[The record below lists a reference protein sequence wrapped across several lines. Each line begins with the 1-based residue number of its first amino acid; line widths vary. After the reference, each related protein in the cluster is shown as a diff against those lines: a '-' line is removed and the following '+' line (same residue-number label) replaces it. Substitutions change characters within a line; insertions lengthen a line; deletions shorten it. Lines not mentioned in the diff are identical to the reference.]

1 MTLTVGYTAGRKEG
15 NPMSPQASVSTAQ
28 PFGALLRQWRTAHK
42 MSQLALALEADI
54 SARHLSFL
62 ETGRA
67 QPSRDMVLLLA
78 TSLDVPLRERNR
90 WLLVAGYAPMYRE
103 TDLTAPEM
111 RPAQQA
117 LEFVLQQQEPYPALV
132 MDRQWNLLRSNQGA
146 NRVFRLF
153 LDPAYLQAASPPN
166 IMRLTFDPHGL
177 RPCIVNWDEVAGHM
191 LHLLHREAVLGIP
204 DEDTTRLL
212 DTVLGFPD
220 VPSRVHVPALA
231 TALAPLAF
239 LELRKDDLTVKFF
252 SIIATLGT
260 PQDITLQELR
270 IECFFPGDATTEA
283 LMRRLA
289 ET

>member
-1 MTLTVGYTAGRKEG
+1 
-15 NPMSPQASVSTAQ
+15 MSTQASVSPTH
-28 PFGALLRQWRTAHK
+28 PFGALLRQWRIAHK

-90 WLLVAGYAPMYRE
+90 WLMAAGYAPIYRE
-103 TDLTAPEM
+103 TALTTPEM

-117 LEFVLQQQEPYPALV
+117 LEFVLKKQEPYPALV

-146 NRVFRLF
+146 DRVFQLF
-153 LDPAYLQAASPPN
+153 LDSAYLHATKPPN
-166 IMRLTFDPHGL
+166 IMRLTFDPNGL
-177 RPCIVNWDEVAGHM
+177 RPCIVNWDEIAGPM

-204 DEDTTRLL
+204 DEDTTHLL
-212 DTVLGFPD
+212 DTVLAFPG
-220 VPSRVHVPALA
+220 VPSRLHVSAPA
-231 TALAPLAF
+231 TALAPLLF

-252 SIIATLGT
+252 STIATLGT

-270 IECFFPGDATTEA
+270 IECFFPGDATTET

-289 ET
+289 EA

>member
-1 MTLTVGYTAGRKEG
+1 MALTVGYTAGQKEE
-15 NPMSPQASVSTAQ
+15 NLMSPQASVSTAH
-28 PFGALLRQWRTAHK
+28 PFGALLRQWRTARK
-42 MSQLALALEADI
+42 MSQFALALEADI

-90 WLLVAGYAPMYRE
+90 WLLVAGYAPIYRE
-103 TDLTAPEM
+103 TNLTAPAM

-146 NRVFRLF
+146 GRVFRLF
-153 LDPAYLQAASPPN
+153 LDPAHLQAASPPN

-177 RPCIVNWDEVAGHM
+177 RPCMVNWDEVAGHM

-204 DEDTTRLL
+204 DEATRTSWTPCWLFLACPPACPSLHRLPLSRRSCFSSSGRTTS
-212 DTVLGFPD
+212 
-220 VPSRVHVPALA
+220 PSSFSR
-231 TALAPLAF
+231 F
-239 LELRKDDLTVKFF
+239 L
-252 SIIATLGT
+252 
-260 PQDITLQELR
+260 P
-270 IECFFPGDATTEA
+270 P
-283 LMRRLA
+283 
-289 ET
+289 